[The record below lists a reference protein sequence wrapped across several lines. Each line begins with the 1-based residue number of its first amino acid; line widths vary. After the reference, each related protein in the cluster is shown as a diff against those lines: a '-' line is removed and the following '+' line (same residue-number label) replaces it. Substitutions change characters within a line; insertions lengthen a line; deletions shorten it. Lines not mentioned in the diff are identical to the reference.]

1 LLEHLTSTGKALG
14 ISHGMVGTEQFNN
27 IAFMDDITTLAQ
39 DNAGSQT
46 LLDAIQE
53 FEDWSNMRLNLG
65 KTVVMD
71 KVNRTLPH

>member
-1 LLEHLTSTGKALG
+1 
-14 ISHGMVGTEQFNN
+14 MVGTEQFNN

-39 DNAGSQT
+39 DNTGSQI

>member
-1 LLEHLTSTGKALG
+1 MRII
-14 ISHGMVGTEQFNN
+14 ISIKF
-27 IAFMDDITTLAQ
+27 FK
-39 DNAGSQT
+39 DNPGSQI

-71 KVNRTLPH
+71 IDGGSGQQDPPTLTDGRLKYSKPKTAADI